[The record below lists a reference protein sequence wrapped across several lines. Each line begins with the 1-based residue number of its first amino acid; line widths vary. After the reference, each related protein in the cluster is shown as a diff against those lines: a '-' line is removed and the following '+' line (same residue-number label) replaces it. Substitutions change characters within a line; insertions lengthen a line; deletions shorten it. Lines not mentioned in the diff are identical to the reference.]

1 VSFAPLDIVF
11 TILIF
16 IIVVRA
22 ALHGFVE
29 EVFGLAW
36 LVLGLIF
43 AISFY
48 RPGADFIRTKVLSD
62 VKILPEALAFI
73 VLFLI
78 VFVVVKIIT
87 FILKDIVQKIKLG
100 GLDHFLGLVFGIL
113 EGLLA
118 VAIVIFLINIQP
130 LFDKNDV
137 LKNSVYNQ
145 FLSGNLRTVQDMI
158 TKQNTPPLNPEEI
171 GDMEVN

>member
-11 TILIF
+11 TVLIF

-22 ALHGFVE
+22 ALRGFVE
-29 EVFGLAW
+29 EVFGIAW

-48 RPGADFIRTKVLSD
+48 RPGATFIRTKMTGD

-78 VFVVVKIIT
+78 VFVIVKIVT
-87 FILKDIVQKIKLG
+87 FILKDIVKKIKLG
-100 GLDHFLGLVFGIL
+100 GLDHFFGLLFGII

-118 VAIVIFLINIQP
+118 VAVVIFVINIQP

-137 LKNSVYNQ
+137 LKNSVYNR
-145 FLSGNLRTVQDMI
+145 FLSGNVRTVQDMI
-158 TKQNTPPLNPEEI
+158 TKQNEAPLTPPDPN
-171 GDMEVN
+171 

>member
-1 VSFAPLDIVF
+1 VI
-11 TILIF
+11 
-16 IIVVRA
+16 RA

-29 EVFGLAW
+29 EVFGIAW

-43 AISFY
+43 SISFY
-48 RPGADFIRTKVLSD
+48 RPGAAFIRTKILSD
-62 VKILPEALAFI
+62 VKILPEVLAFI

-100 GLDHFLGLVFGIL
+100 GLDHFFGLLFGIL

-118 VAIVIFLINIQP
+118 VVIVIFIINIQP

-137 LKNSVYNQ
+137 LKNSIYNQ
-145 FLSGNLRTVQDMI
+145 FLSGNVKTVQGVI
-158 TKQNTPPLNPEEI
+158 IKQNGDPPIPA
-171 GDMEVN
+171 GRDVMERD

>member
-1 VSFAPLDIVF
+1 MSFATLDIVF

-36 LVLGLIF
+36 LVLGLTF

-48 RPGADFIRTKVLSD
+48 RQGAYFIRTKALSD

-87 FILKDIVQKIKLG
+87 FILKDIIQKIKLG
-100 GLDHFLGLVFGIL
+100 GLDHFFGLLFGIL

-118 VAIVIFLINIQP
+118 VMIVIFLINIQP

-137 LKNSVYNQ
+137 LKNSAYNR
-145 FLSGNLRTVQDMI
+145 FLSGNVRSVQDII
-158 TKQNTPPLNPEEI
+158 TKQKKPPLIPEET
-171 GDMEVN
+171 GGVERN

>member
-29 EVFGLAW
+29 EVFGIAW
-36 LVLGLIF
+36 LVLGLMF

-48 RPGADFIRTKVLSD
+48 RPGAAFVRTKVLND
-62 VKILPEALAFI
+62 VKILPEVLAFI

-100 GLDHFLGLVFGIL
+100 GLDHFLGLLFGIL

-118 VAIVIFLINIQP
+118 VAVVIFIINIQP

-137 LKNSVYNQ
+137 LKDSIYNQ
-145 FLSGNLRTVQDMI
+145 FLSANVKAVQDI
-158 TKQNTPPLNPEEI
+158 IVKPNGSPPIPE
-171 GDMEVN
+171 DMDEMGRK